1 MADPDPDSEKK
12 SDPDPLQNT
21 VLIMFVFGATDGYN
35 CKYILV
41 HMKEHFA
48 NKLGRQAPAKK
59 FPELT
64 QNRMAPKPCLFYIR
78 YEYTGTV

>member
-1 MADPDPDSEKK
+1 ME
-12 SDPDPLQNT
+12 
-21 VLIMFVFGATDGYN
+21 YN

-48 NKLGRQAPAKK
+48 NKLGRQAPAKI

-64 QNRMAPKPCLFYIR
+64 QNRMALKPCLFYIPI
-78 YEYTGTV
+78 